1 MTCQVAV
8 FRESHK
14 ANSCY
19 LLVDALVCIVSM
31 IEDIH
36 GHFLISVISGS
47 DTKVLHIQ
55 AHLDPMQQI
64 NSLRFN
70 TCESVLVITLSV
82 PSAESQDGRGFV
94 LQSGNLLT
102 T

>member
-1 MTCQVAV
+1 
-8 FRESHK
+8 
-14 ANSCY
+14 
-19 LLVDALVCIVSM
+19 M

-47 DTKVLHIQ
+47 DIKVLHIQ

>member
-14 ANSCY
+14 AYICC

-31 IEDIH
+31 IEGIH

-47 DTKVLHIQ
+47 DIKVLHIQ
-55 AHLDPMQQI
+55 AYLDPMQQI
-64 NSLRFN
+64 NSIRFN
-70 TCESVLVITLSV
+70 TCESVLVITVSV
-82 PSAESQDGRGFV
+82 PSAESQVGRVFV
-94 LQSGNLLT
+94 LQSGNL
-102 T
+102 